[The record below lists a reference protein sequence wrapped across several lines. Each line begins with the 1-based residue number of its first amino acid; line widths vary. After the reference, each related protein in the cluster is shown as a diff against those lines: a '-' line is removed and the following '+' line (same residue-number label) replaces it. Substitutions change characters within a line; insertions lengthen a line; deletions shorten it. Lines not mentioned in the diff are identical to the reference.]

1 MGTNYREKIN
11 APVGIDKYGDIYV
24 VDEFFKYGDGFQG
37 VTGDVVYPV
46 EMREIDEAC
55 TDDEMAEY
63 LRDAWVENVR
73 ADMTNDGLTDWIDN
87 NVPLDEYID
96 MRFEPA
102 DVDVEAL
109 HALTGGIG
117 DVVRYEVVGC
127 GRVFHAET
135 EWVRVFDADL
145 LARINAREANK

>member
-11 APVGIDKYGDIYV
+11 APVGMDKYGDIYV
-24 VDEFFKYGDGFQG
+24 ADEFFKYADGFQG
-37 VTGDVVYPV
+37 VTGDVVRAV

-63 LRDAWVENVR
+63 LRDAWVEAVR
-73 ADMTNDGLTDWIDN
+73 DGMTDDSLADWINDS
-87 NVPLDEYID
+87 VTLDEYID

-102 DVDVEAL
+102 DVDVEEL

-127 GRVFHAET
+127 GLVFRVDT
-135 EWVRVFDADL
+135 EWARVFDADL
-145 LARINAREANK
+145 LARINEWEGN

>member
-1 MGTNYREKIN
+1 MNANRETVN
-11 APVGIDKYGDIYV
+11 LPVGMGKYGDIYIV
-24 VDEFFKYGDGFQG
+24 RDFFKYADGFQG
-37 VTGDVVYPV
+37 VTGDVVRPV

-73 ADMTNDGLTDWIDN
+73 ADMTDDGLTDWIDN
-87 NVPLDEYID
+87 NVTLEEYID

-117 DVVRYEVVGC
+117 DVVRYAIVGS

-135 EWVRVFDADL
+135 EWARVFDADL
-145 LARINAREANK
+145 LARINSWEGN

>member
-1 MGTNYREKIN
+1 MNANREAVN
-11 APVGIDKYGDIYV
+11 LPVGIDKHGDIYIAR
-24 VDEFFKYGDGFQG
+24 DFFKHGDGFQG
-37 VTGDVVYPV
+37 VTGDVVRAV

-55 TDDEMAEY
+55 ADDEMAEY
-63 LRDAWVENVR
+63 LRDIWVENVR
-73 ADMTNDGLTDWIDN
+73 ADMTDDGLADWIDN
-87 NVPLDEYID
+87 NVPLEEYID

-102 DVDVEAL
+102 DVDVEEL

-127 GRVFHAET
+127 GRVFHAGT

-145 LARINAREANK
+145 LARINEWEGN

>member
-11 APVGIDKYGDIYV
+11 TPVGIDKHGDIYV
-24 VDEFFKYGDGFQG
+24 VDEFFKYADDFQG
-37 VTGDVVYPV
+37 VTGVVVRAV
-46 EMREIDEAC
+46 EMSEIDEAC
-55 TDDEMAEY
+55 TDDAMAEY
-63 LRDAWVENVR
+63 LRDIWVEDVR
-73 ADMTNDGLTDWIDN
+73 ADMTDDGLADWISA

-102 DVDVEAL
+102 NVDVEEL

-127 GRVFHAET
+127 GRVFHADT
-135 EWVRVFDADL
+135 EWVRVFDAEL
-145 LARINAREANK
+145 LARINSLEGN

>member
-1 MGTNYREKIN
+1 MNANRETVN
-11 APVGIDKYGDIYV
+11 RPVGIDKYGDIYV
-24 VDEFFKYGDGFQG
+24 VSEFFKYADGFQG
-37 VTGDVVYPV
+37 VTGDVVAAV

-63 LRDAWVENVR
+63 LRDVWVESVR
-73 ADMTNDGLTDWIDN
+73 ADMTDDGLTDWIRDS
-87 NVPLDEYID
+87 VTLEEYID

-109 HALTGGIG
+109 NALKGGIG
-117 DVVRYEVVGC
+117 DVVRYAIVGC

-135 EWVRVFDADL
+135 EWTRVFDADL
-145 LARINAREANK
+145 LARINAWEGN